1 MSENLNSEITQRFID
16 ELERKKLKAK
26 TLSRNIGAHENTLGN
41 YVRNKVPDQ
50 WVYLNELQKQGVD
63 IRYVLLGIDPDFSGL
78 TSEESVLLK
87 AYRQLS
93 PEGQAALLGLSKAY
107 AKDVEPK

>member
-50 WVYLNELQKQGVD
+50 WVYLNELQKQSIFVMCC
-63 IRYVLLGIDPDFSGL
+63 L
-78 TSEESVLLK
+78 E
-87 AYRQLS
+87 
-93 PEGQAALLGLSKAY
+93 
-107 AKDVEPK
+107 